1 MFGRGPA
8 TGGDP
13 RGQSEI
19 VGLALLF
26 GFTLLTA
33 VGVVLVGGTA
43 MDALE
48 GSASLQQAE
57 NSMREA
63 DARLSQV
70 AFSTNDAHTI
80 DFSGQAG
87 DVRVTDSGNVTV
99 TVVNGSD
106 TCTAQ
111 IGFGSIEYQNR
122 NGDLVTYQ
130 AGGVWKRVDGG
141 SVMLSPPDMQYRN
154 GTFSFQLVN
163 VSGSVE
169 GPVES
174 LRANRNA
181 EASRDQSEQ
190 LRRTFGDPACNPPDE
205 VVVTVDSK
213 YYRAWGD
220 YFREYVGGNVSTDPA
235 DGTASVELISVGS
248 SVSISGENNTVE
260 SSSDFSATVEV
271 LGTELSGISGDSI
284 LYGPTT
290 FDVTVN
296 GTELTP
302 WPDGDPD
309 DGLAADPAEDD
320 LNDPTAGEQFVYDLR
335 NRSSGTTI
343 TVGATSWECSSWYW
357 EDTGQD
363 RYVEGYGDL
372 DQYRC
377 GAVTDERIA
386 IDSDSN
392 SDNLVLL
399 QDGERVPDFGEAGP
413 EQRNLT
419 EVLGD
424 RINDTGHVQ
433 LSANEVVFL
442 YELSK
447 ADADPDNADDADDPD
462 YNDAVVLLT
471 IEEDNGVEDPES
483 FAVHVSTNHVEV
495 TADSES

>member
-1 MFGRGPA
+1 MFGRGSRTA
-8 TGGDP
+8 GGS
-13 RGQSEI
+13 RGQSEV

-26 GFTLLTA
+26 GFTLLAA
-33 VGVVLVGGTA
+33 VGVLLVGGTA

-48 GSASLQQAE
+48 GSVSLQQAE

-70 AFSTNDAHTI
+70 AFSTNDAHTL
-80 DFSGQAG
+80 DFSGQEG

-106 TCTAQ
+106 TCSAE
-111 IGFGSIEYQNR
+111 IGFGSIEYENR

-163 VSGSVE
+163 VSGTVE
-169 GPVES
+169 GPVDS
-174 LRANRNA
+174 LKANRNA
-181 EASRDQSEQ
+181 EVSRNQSEQ
-190 LRRTFGDPACNPPDE
+190 LQETFGDPACNPPDE

-220 YFREYVGGNVSTDPA
+220 YFREYIGGNVSIDA
-235 DGTASVELISVGS
+235 DDGTASVSLVSVGS

-271 LGTELSGISGDSI
+271 LGTELSGISGNSVV
-284 LYGPTT
+284 YGPTT

-296 GTELTP
+296 ETELTP
-302 WPDGDPD
+302 WPDGDPE
-309 DGLAADPAEDD
+309 DGLSSEPADDD
-320 LNDPTAGEQFVYDLR
+320 LNDPTEGEQFVYDLR

-343 TVGATSWECSSWYW
+343 TVGATSWYCSEWDYA
-357 EDTGQD
+357 EQTIF
-363 RYVEGYGDL
+363 VEGYGDL
-372 DQYRC
+372 YQYRC
-377 GAVTDERIA
+377 DDVGGERIA

-399 QDGERVPDFGEAGP
+399 QDGEQVPDFGEAGP

-419 EVLGD
+419 EILGD
-424 RINDTGHVQ
+424 RINDTGHLQ

-447 ADADPDNADDADDPD
+447 DDADPDNADDGDDPD

-483 FAVHVSTNHVEV
+483 FAVHVSANHVEV
-495 TADSES
+495 TAESGS